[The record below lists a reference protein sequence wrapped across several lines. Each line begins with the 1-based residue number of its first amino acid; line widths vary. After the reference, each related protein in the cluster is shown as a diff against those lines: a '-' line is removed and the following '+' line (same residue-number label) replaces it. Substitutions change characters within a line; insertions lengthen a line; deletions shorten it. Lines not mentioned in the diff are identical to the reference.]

1 MTNTHNIHSTDLDR
15 EQKEKNDPE
24 FTWYTQKSFIKTTII
39 SLIICPG
46 LIYIGL
52 TFGEDIDTFLKTKTG
67 FFMLVGFMV
76 VPGIV
81 WLVWRIKKM
90 ME

>member
-1 MTNTHNIHSTDLDR
+1 MNAHNIHSTDIDR
-15 EQKEKNDPE
+15 EQKEKNDPD
-24 FTWYTQKSFIKTTII
+24 FTRYTQRSFIATTIV

-52 TFGEDIDTFLKTKTG
+52 TFGEDIDAFLKTKTG
-67 FFMLVGFMV
+67 FWTLVGVIV
-76 VPGIV
+76 VSGV
-81 WLVWRIKKM
+81 SWFVGYIKKM